1 MQETRVWSLGQK
13 DPLKKDAAPSPVF
26 LPRRSM
32 VRGSWQGADHGVAG
46 WEATEYAHAHIRV
59 SILFQILSPL
69 RLLEYWAEFLVLYSL
84 SCRLSVL
91 SIIGTHSF
99 FKYTDH
105 LLEELNI
112 SENVCFTA
120 SSEHPALRKI
130 EGCFSFRCKQ
140 SDPEGGGSVWR
151 KKRAC
156 LIGLLVG
163 PEKAGAGCLHGEPQV
178 LKFWFCPC
186 VIHVNKRPTES
197 PLHVWNG
204 GCNTR
209 LPGRLGGLRELT
221 SAAVSVHRLV
231 VVQSVS
237 RVLLFATPSMA
248 APQACPSFTISQ
260 SLLRLTSIVLIM
272 PSSHLI
278 LCCPLLLLPSTFP
291 SIRVFSNELALCIRW
306 PKYIGASASASA
318 LPVNIQGWF
327 PSGWTGSISLQSKR
341 LSRVFSNTTIWN
353 ISSLALSLLYGPT
366 LTFVHDY
373 WQSHSFDYMMVSTLL
388 SSLNTRGLSVKEC
401 TELSGSW
408 AINPDQFKK
417 RGNGYQ
423 QKPTP
428 YIC

>member
-1 MQETRVWSLGQK
+1 M
-13 DPLKKDAAPSPVF
+13 
-26 LPRRSM
+26 
-32 VRGSWQGADHGVAG
+32 
-46 WEATEYAHAHIRV
+46 
-59 SILFQILSPL
+59 
-69 RLLEYWAEFLVLYSL
+69 LYSG

-105 LLEELNI
+105 LSEELNI

-140 SDPEGGGSVWR
+140 SNPEGGGSVWP

-156 LIGLLVG
+156 LFGLLVG
-163 PEKAGAGCLHGEPQV
+163 PEKAGAGCLHGKSQV

-209 LPGRLGGLRELT
+209 LPGRLGGFRELT
-221 SAAVSVHRLV
+221 SAAVSAHRLV
-231 VVQSVS
+231 VVQSLS

-248 APQACPSFTISQ
+248 APQACPPLTISQ

-278 LCCPLLLLPSTFP
+278 LCHPLLLLPSIFP
-291 SIRVFSNELALCIRW
+291 SIRVFSNESALHIRW
-306 PKYIGASASASA
+306 PKYWSFS
-318 LPVNIQGWF
+318 F
-327 PSGWTGSISLQSKR
+327 SISP
-341 LSRVFSNTTIWN
+341 SNEYSGL
-353 ISSLALSLLYGPT
+353 ISFRMDCKEIEP
-366 LTFVHDY
+366 VHP
-373 WQSHSFDYMMVSTLL
+373 
-388 SSLNTRGLSVKEC
+388 E
-401 TELSGSW
+401 
-408 AINPDQFKK
+408 
-417 RGNGYQ
+417 GNQ
-423 QKPTP
+423 P
-428 YIC
+428 